1 MDKIFL
7 SGYTVEAI
15 IGLWDWE
22 RKLPQKILIDLEL
35 GTDTRAAGASD
46 NIEDT
51 LNYKEVAD
59 RIAEIAKEGKFLLVE
74 ALAEAI
80 ADYVLNEPRI
90 VWTSVRISKP
100 GAIKGSKYVGVQIER
115 SSTLG

>member
-15 IGLWDWE
+15 IGIWDWE
-22 RKLPQKILIDLEL
+22 RKLPQKILIDIEL

-46 NIEDT
+46 SIEDT
-51 LNYKEVAD
+51 LNYKDVAD
-59 RIAEIAKEGKFLLVE
+59 RIAEIAKEGQFLLVE

-80 ADYVLNEPRI
+80 ADYVLAEPRI
-90 VWTSVRISKP
+90 DWTSVRVSKP
-100 GAIKGSKYVGVQIER
+100 GAIRGSKYVGVQIER
-115 SSTLG
+115 SAA